1 VRSINRFGDSIDA
14 ICGTAD
20 ESQEVEQY
28 DGSLGVSVEFVK
40 NQQKKVGQVQWNDNL
55 HEIYTDPGNL
65 NGKRWMSGTLLIN
78 DYFLTVGH
86 CFDSASLSADEF
98 LPKVN
103 GMNKRI
109 EPNEVAKNMHVNFN
123 YQINPYGNLRQ
134 EDSFPIT
141 DLSEFRY
148 MKVDYAIAKLGENNQ
163 NEKPGDKYGYAR
175 TSNKDPILDEII
187 CIIGH
192 PKDALGNTT
201 KKIAAGKVSL
211 VKDCPIFHKCYIG
224 YNAIDT
230 SSGSSGSGILR
241 YPNGEVVGIHVI
253 GECERDRGFNYGLK
267 ISTLLEASP
276 ILKNLCDDRN

>member
-1 VRSINRFGDSIDA
+1 VRSRNRFGESIDS

-28 DGSLGVSVEFVK
+28 DGSFGISKEFVALH
-40 NQQKKVGQVQWNDNL
+40 QKKVGQVQWNDNL
-55 HEIYTDPGNL
+55 NSIYDDPGNL
-65 NGKRWMSGTLLIN
+65 SGRRWMSGTLLAN
-78 DYFLTVGH
+78 DYFLTAGH

-109 EPNEVAKNMHVNFN
+109 EPDEVAKNMHVNFN
-123 YQINPYGNLRQ
+123 YQTDPEGNLRQ
-134 EDSFPIT
+134 EDPFPVIE
-141 DLSEFRY
+141 LCEFRCMY
-148 MKVDYAIAKLGENNQ
+148 VDYAIARLGKNNKD
-163 NEKPGDKYGYAR
+163 ERPGHKYGYAR
-175 TSNKDPILDEII
+175 VSNKDANLNETV

-192 PKDALGNTT
+192 PKDARGNTT
-201 KKIAAGKVSL
+201 KKIAGGRISL

-241 YPNGEVVGIHVI
+241 YPDGEMVGIHVI

-267 ISTLLEASP
+267 ASTLMQGSH
-276 ILKNLCDDRN
+276 ILKNL